1 MATFVSTTGG
11 LAANNE
17 NIIHDNIIITPSKQT
32 AEYPFKKLFPTFC
45 VGSPPKL
52 ENAIGDIAVY
62 K

>member
-1 MATFVSTTGG
+1 M
-11 LAANNE
+11 
-17 NIIHDNIIITPSKQT
+17 IHESIIITPSKQT

-52 ENAIGDIAVY
+52 ANAIGEIAVY